1 MNVQDILYFMYCYR
15 NEEFYTDIATTID
28 ASTKEILDER
38 NEVLRQ
44 LEEIEEAQK
53 QVMYSKWSHTGIV
66 Q

>member
-1 MNVQDILYFMYCYR
+1 MNIQDTLYFMYHYR

-28 ASTKEILDER
+28 TCTKEILDER

-53 QVMYSKWSHTGIV
+53 QVMYST
-66 Q
+66 

>member
-1 MNVQDILYFMYCYR
+1 MYCYR

-53 QVMYSKWSHTGIV
+53 QVMYSK
-66 Q
+66 